1 MSTPD
6 IEKSRRELIV
16 VDDDPD
22 ITEPVRVAA
31 STQGFDP
38 VFTTNFHEF
47 VERCRNDT
55 TAILVS
61 LRVGETD
68 GVEILRFLSSERCQ
82 ATVILAGAVSPRVM
96 KAALRLA
103 RAYRLRVAGT
113 LVKPFDAGDLL
124 ALLEQIDDIDRD
136 PTLKRPALIG
146 SDDMLDAVRREEFD
160 VVYQPKIRTRSLEF
174 VGVEALVRWQHPHL
188 GELPPDTFI
197 ALAERTGLIDRITEL
212 VLDMAFSQWAQWN
225 RNGLTVKLAV
235 NISARS
241 LSEMD
246 LPDRIEQ
253 IASRHRVPCN
263 KVVLEITE
271 SWLGQD
277 TITALDI
284 LTRLRMKGFELSV
297 DDFGTGYATMLQL
310 KQIPYSEIKLD
321 QAFIRDAATD
331 RESRSIVEAAIALG
345 QKLGLCVVAEG
356 IEKQA
361 DWDLIAELG
370 CDEGQG
376 FYIARPMPG
385 EAIPDWLEHW
395 NETLGHNADTVIT
408 AQLQV

>member
-1 MSTPD
+1 
-6 IEKSRRELIV
+6 
-16 VDDDPD
+16 
-22 ITEPVRVAA
+22 
-31 STQGFDP
+31 
-38 VFTTNFHEF
+38 
-47 VERCRNDT
+47 
-55 TAILVS
+55 
-61 LRVGETD
+61 
-68 GVEILRFLSSERCQ
+68 
-82 ATVILAGAVSPRVM
+82 
-96 KAALRLA
+96 
-103 RAYRLRVAGT
+103 
-113 LVKPFDAGDLL
+113 
-124 ALLEQIDDIDRD
+124 
-136 PTLKRPALIG
+136 
-146 SDDMLDAVRREEFD
+146 
-160 VVYQPKIRTRSLEF
+160 
-174 VGVEALVRWQHPHL
+174 
-188 GELPPDTFI
+188 
-197 ALAERTGLIDRITEL
+197 
-212 VLDMAFSQWAQWN
+212 MAFSQWAQWN

-376 FYIARPMPG
+376 FYIAHPMPG
-385 EAIPDWLEHW
+385 EAIPDWLAHW